1 VNVEDALQTGIARFV
16 WENKYRI
23 DEEQSLSDTWRR
35 VAGAVA
41 AAEMQNREE
50 WQQKF
55 RELLTG
61 FQFLPGGRILAGA
74 GADRRVT
81 LFNCFVMGVID
92 DSLEGI
98 FEALKQGALTMQR
111 GGGVGYDFST
121 LRPAG
126 TEVRSTG
133 AIASG
138 PVSFMR
144 IWDTM
149 CATLLSTGPRRGA
162 MMASL
167 RCDHPDIEKF
177 IDAKRDPQALRHFN
191 LSVQVTDAFM
201 QAVRAERP
209 WPLIFPVADPD
220 RDAPCRVERTV
231 PARHLWHRIMKAAYD
246 SAEPGVLFV
255 DTINKENNLGYREH
269 LTATNPCGEVPL
281 PPYGACDL
289 GSLNLA
295 AFVVDPFDKRAS
307 FDFGALAYSASLAVR
322 FLDDVIDVSAYPL
335 ARQGEQARRSRRIGL
350 GITGLGDA
358 LALLGLEYHSDAGR
372 QAAAEAMRTICHAA
386 YRASAAL
393 AAEKGAFPDFD
404 VDGFLASGFARRLS
418 SGERD
423 AIKATGIRNSHLL
436 AIAPAG
442 TISLLANNVS
452 SGIEP
457 IFSLDGQRRVLNH
470 DGTCCTHEVR
480 DFAWDLWL
488 RSHSGKSR
496 PAAFVEARDI
506 DPRAHL
512 KMQAALQPFV
522 DNAIAKTIN
531 VAADFPFA
539 EFSGLYEFAYES
551 GLKGCTVFRQNSRRG
566 EVLTTADES
575 PRRALV

>member
-1 VNVEDALQTGIARFV
+1 
-16 WENKYRI
+16 
-23 DEEQSLSDTWRR
+23 
-35 VAGAVA
+35 
-41 AAEMQNREE
+41 
-50 WQQKF
+50 
-55 RELLTG
+55 
-61 FQFLPGGRILAGA
+61 
-74 GADRRVT
+74 
-81 LFNCFVMGVID
+81 
-92 DSLEGI
+92 
-98 FEALKQGALTMQR
+98 
-111 GGGVGYDFST
+111 
-121 LRPAG
+121 
-126 TEVRSTG
+126 
-133 AIASG
+133 
-138 PVSFMR
+138 
-144 IWDTM
+144 
-149 CATLLSTGPRRGA
+149 
-162 MMASL
+162 
-167 RCDHPDIEKF
+167 
-177 IDAKRDPQALRHFN
+177 
-191 LSVQVTDAFM
+191 
-201 QAVRAERP
+201 
-209 WPLIFPVADPD
+209 
-220 RDAPCRVERTV
+220 
-231 PARHLWHRIMKAAYD
+231 MKAAYD

-358 LALLGLEYHSDAGR
+358 LAMLGLHYDSEAAR
-372 QAAAEAMRTICHAA
+372 EAAAEAMRTICHAA
-386 YRASAAL
+386 YRASTEL
-393 AAEKGAFPDFD
+393 AAEKGSFPDLD
-404 VDGFLASGFARRLS
+404 VDGFLASGFARRLP

-423 AIKATGIRNSHLL
+423 AIAATGIRNSHLL

-442 TISLLANNVS
+442 TISLLANNIS

-457 IFSLDGQRRVLNH
+457 IFSLDGQRRVLNR
-470 DGTCCTHEVR
+470 DGTYCTHKVR

-496 PAAFVEARDI
+496 PAVFVEARDI

-531 VAADFPFA
+531 VAADYPFD
-539 EFSGLYEFAYES
+539 EFSGLYEFAYRS
-551 GLKGCTVFRQNSRRG
+551 GLKGCTVFRENSRRG
-566 EVLTTADES
+566 EVLTAADES
-575 PRRALV
+575 TRWALV